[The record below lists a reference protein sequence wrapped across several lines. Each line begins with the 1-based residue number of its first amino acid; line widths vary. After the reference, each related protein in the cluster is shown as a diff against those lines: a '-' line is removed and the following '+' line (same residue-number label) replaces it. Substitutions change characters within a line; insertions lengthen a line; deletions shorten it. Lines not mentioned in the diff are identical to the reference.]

1 MEFRIIFSLHYSISI
16 NTFEVEPPPP
26 RSDSLHNA
34 VVKPKNTGPHVQDV
48 ITGMHVFLYIR
59 LEGKIRE
66 LEDLQSSKL
75 EKWKTSS
82 QPLHEWLDGIDDDA
96 KEFDA
101 IGGNI
106 VDVHAQFDELQ
117 VSTGV
122 T

>member
-1 MEFRIIFSLHYSISI
+1 
-16 NTFEVEPPPP
+16 
-26 RSDSLHNA
+26 
-34 VVKPKNTGPHVQDV
+34 VKPKNTGPHVQDV

-106 VDVHAQFDELQ
+106 VDVHAEFDELQ
-117 VSTGV
+117 VSSGV

>member
-1 MEFRIIFSLHYSISI
+1 
-16 NTFEVEPPPP
+16 
-26 RSDSLHNA
+26 
-34 VVKPKNTGPHVQDV
+34 
-48 ITGMHVFLYIR
+48 MHVFLYIR

-122 T
+122 TQPNPTNLTWPDLRPFVLL